1 MLDDY
6 NDIFGQKFDIGG
18 YARFKKDVSARLSHK
33 KPYERVGKDQQLDL
47 LIVVN
52 QMLTGFDSKWV
63 NTLYLDKVLVYE
75 NLIQAFSRT
84 NRLFNKHEKPFGSI
98 RYYRYPHTM
107 KKNIEDAVKLYS
119 GDKPRGLFADKLPR
133 NIEHMNEKA
142 KDMISLFSHAG
153 INNFEKLPDD
163 ISARAKFAKLFKEF
177 SSYFEAA
184 QIQGF
189 TWEKKSYSYMEPDSE
204 TESTIECIIDEKTYD
219 TLLQR
224 YKELRTLPGGDG
236 HFGDVTFPI
245 DPYLTELNTGIIDND
260 YMNSR
265 FEKWMKQLSQPEIS
279 KEELENT
286 LEELHASFAFL
297 SQDDQKYANIF
308 LHDVQ
313 NGDVRLEEGKALSD
327 YLASYKNNRKNE
339 MIKRLVK
346 YFGLSQKKLEEI
358 MNAHVTKENINEYG
372 RFTALK
378 NTVVKEKAAKY
389 FASID
394 GKPMP
399 MFRVNNRVNEFLTD
413 FVLSGGKDIPDLDE

>member
-1 MLDDY
+1 MNTAEVPMAGELQPDGSYKKGIEDFVPKEQYETDEYQDAVVDDIVDNWPTMSRNKKFHAIFATSSIPEAIQFYKKFRSKAPSLKVTGLFDPTIDNSKGGRSLEKEDGLKEMLDDY

-189 TWEKKSYSYMEPDSE
+189 TWEKKSYS
-204 TESTIECIIDEKTYD
+204 
-219 TLLQR
+219 
-224 YKELRTLPGGDG
+224 
-236 HFGDVTFPI
+236 
-245 DPYLTELNTGIIDND
+245 
-260 YMNSR
+260 
-265 FEKWMKQLSQPEIS
+265 
-279 KEELENT
+279 
-286 LEELHASFAFL
+286 
-297 SQDDQKYANIF
+297 
-308 LHDVQ
+308 
-313 NGDVRLEEGKALSD
+313 
-327 YLASYKNNRKNE
+327 
-339 MIKRLVK
+339 
-346 YFGLSQKKLEEI
+346 
-358 MNAHVTKENINEYG
+358 
-372 RFTALK
+372 
-378 NTVVKEKAAKY
+378 
-389 FASID
+389 
-394 GKPMP
+394 
-399 MFRVNNRVNEFLTD
+399 
-413 FVLSGGKDIPDLDE
+413 